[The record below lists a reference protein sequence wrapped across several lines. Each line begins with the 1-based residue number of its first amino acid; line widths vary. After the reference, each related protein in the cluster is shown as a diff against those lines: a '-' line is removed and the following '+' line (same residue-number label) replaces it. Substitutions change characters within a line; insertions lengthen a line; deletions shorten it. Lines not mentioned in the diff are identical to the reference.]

1 MPVSRNWTLLWSLLI
16 LASGSPARAASE
28 EDDRACERVK
38 KINEAS
44 EKFEKLGFG
53 AGYGAVKRSGGR
65 PRVGDAEVVGGVVRV
80 KEKDDVQ
87 FGPVLEAHKFFPL
100 VRAPEE
106 KYKSL
111 SNLKGCPAALFSNP
125 AIIGVGPFVGLRI
138 GDKEVVQ
145 TFSLGVMFAF
155 RKNDSDKSLNIG
167 VGYAWDPSVRV
178 LGDGIVEGAPL
189 PAGETQIRYKT
200 TDQKGVMFLFSVGW

>member
-38 KINEAS
+38 KIAEAG

-80 KEKDDVQ
+80 
-87 FGPVLEAHKFFPL
+87 F
-100 VRAPEE
+100 
-106 KYKSL
+106 
-111 SNLKGCPAALFSNP
+111 CPAS
-125 AIIGVGPFVGLRI
+125 
-138 GDKEVVQ
+138 
-145 TFSLGVMFAF
+145 
-155 RKNDSDKSLNIG
+155 
-167 VGYAWDPSVRV
+167 YA
-178 LGDGIVEGAPL
+178 A
-189 PAGETQIRYKT
+189 QIT
-200 TDQKGVMFLFSVGW
+200 PG